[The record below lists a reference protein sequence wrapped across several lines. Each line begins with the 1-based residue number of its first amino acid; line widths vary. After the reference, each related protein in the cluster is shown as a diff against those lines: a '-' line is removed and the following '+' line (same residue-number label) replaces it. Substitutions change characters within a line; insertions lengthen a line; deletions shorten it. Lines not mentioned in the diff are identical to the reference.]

1 MSMAP
6 IDLRSDFLA
15 PPSQAMNA
23 AAAEAADSRYF
34 GLRED
39 PWQQRLEA
47 RVAELLGKE
56 DALIFPTC
64 SMANTAALMAQC
76 RPGDTVLCPAD
87 AHVLLSEGNA
97 AAALAGVMLRAVTEP
112 GEAVAGQWFAP
123 ASAWLQALCA
133 GTDAQRSVVALCMLE
148 NSHNRAGGW
157 ALPIDHLDA
166 VAQTARSA
174 GVGLHMDGARLL
186 YAAAAQG
193 VEPAR
198 LARDCDSIA
207 LSLNKHIGA
216 PVAALLVGSRVLIER
231 ALVLRQR
238 LGGGLRPV
246 GAACASGLQG
256 LNELDEIPAVIER
269 TRRLAHELA
278 ALPCITVN
286 EPERCT
292 NLVVLDIP
300 TSVEADRVLSELA
313 SRNVLALPFGP
324 GRLRLALH
332 RGITDAQVD
341 AVLAAAAHIFSRL

>member
-1 MSMAP
+1 MDL

-15 PPSQAMNA
+15 PLSQAMRA
-23 AAAEAADSRYF
+23 AAATAADARHF

-64 SMANTAALMAQC
+64 SMANTVALMAQC

-97 AAALAGVMLRAVTEP
+97 AAALAGVALHAVADP
-112 GEAVAGQWFAP
+112 GEAAERQWFAP
-123 ASAWLQALCA
+123 TAAWAQAL
-133 GTDAQRSVVALCMLE
+133 GTGADAQRAPVTLCVLE
-148 NSHNRAGGW
+148 NTHNRAGGW
-157 ALPIDHLDA
+157 ALPVDHLDA
-166 VAQTARSA
+166 VAQAAASA

-193 VEPAR
+193 VAPAR
-198 LARDCDSIA
+198 LARGCDSIA
-207 LSLNKHIGA
+207 LSLNKHTGA
-216 PVAALLVGSRVLIER
+216 PVAALLVGSRALIER

-246 GAACASGLQG
+246 GAACAAALQG
-256 LNELDEIPAVIER
+256 LSELDELPAVIER
-269 TRRLAHELA
+269 TRRLAHALA
-278 ALPCITVN
+278 ALPRITVN
-286 EPERCT
+286 EPERST
-292 NLVVLDIP
+292 NLVV
-300 TSVEADRVLSELA
+300 VEFAPSLGTDHALSELA

-341 AVLAAAAHIFSRL
+341 AVLAAATLISSRL